1 MCLAKSYLL
10 VWNVLRIV
18 DISDLYKITNVSVFK
33 K

>member
-18 DISDLYKITNVSVFK
+18 DISDLYKLTSVSVFK